1 LPNCRVITKDVLL
14 SAQEKTYGDRSGFFS
29 IVWYVILIAVAII
42 AFNQTVVVGHESKF
56 EVGLLKALGF
66 STSDVIQVRLIESLV
81 LGTLAGAIGLTV
93 GILFDSVLGAPVL
106 RDFMLGWANLYP
118 GFPVPVYISPQ
129 TVLFTFA
136 VTIVPLLFASVIPSW
151 LNATVYPDI
160 SMRGARA

>member
-1 LPNCRVITKDVLL
+1 MFFLD
-14 SAQEKTYGDRSGFFS
+14 AQEKTYGDKSGFFS

-66 STSDVIQVRLIESLV
+66 STSDVIQVRLVESLV

-118 GFPVPVYISPQ
+118 SFPI
-129 TVLFTFA
+129 
-136 VTIVPLLFASVIPSW
+136 
-151 LNATVYPDI
+151 
-160 SMRGARA
+160 ARFY